1 MNLLQTAK
9 ATERTAAAK
18 RTLDVDD
25 LPVGVVHDGHVKRT
39 GRTAVLTQAAVGIFS
54 GKVDLLSKGVLD
66 LVLVGC
72 FPAREK
78 FKQLNLLMDQNLV
91 NLR

>member
-39 GRTAVLTQAAVGIFS
+39 GRTAVLTQAAVGICIQIQWN
-54 GKVDLLSKGVLD
+54 LSIKD
-66 LVLVGC
+66 T
-72 FPAREK
+72 
-78 FKQLNLLMDQNLV
+78 LNK
-91 NLR
+91 